1 MAPGMPRGHRMPQDR
16 HKANQQ
22 GQIRLAMTQS
32 ASLGGPTVQLDLHA
46 TPVQIAVPLL
56 VLYELYVPYMFP
68 YIAERLPYHR
78 PR

>member
-1 MAPGMPRGHRMPQDR
+1 MPQDR
-16 HKANQQ
+16 HKVNQH

-56 VLYELYVPYMFP
+56 VQAVLFLGGGT
-68 YIAERLPYHR
+68 YILA
-78 PR
+78 